1 MGKQK
6 ETREEKMSRIQEKL
20 LSSTSE
26 IFSSG
31 KYAEYIRTMA
41 KFPNYSINNCI
52 LIASQCP
59 TATLVCGYKKW
70 QTEFNRT
77 VNKDEHGIMILA
89 PTKRKAQVTELL
101 FDENQ
106 HPILDETGKQKTEV
120 VTKEYSSF
128 QPVYVFD
135 YQQTSGDPIPS
146 LVTLLD
152 AAVDGYESLKNVL
165 EEISPVPITF
175 EKIDGSANGYY
186 SPGEQKIVVKQG
198 LSELQ
203 SVKTMIHEIA
213 HATFGHGSKDD
224 KWDRKT
230 KEVQAESVAYWVTS
244 MLGLDTSE
252 YSFGYIAG
260 WSSNK
265 EVTELKENLE
275 IIKSTADKL
284 SSEIETRLRAL
295 QKVQENTN
303 LEEPPKED
311 LDLTPRKKCR

>member
-1 MGKQK
+1 MKAQK
-6 ETREEKMSRIQEKL
+6 ETREEKMSRIQEL
-20 LSSTSE
+20 LLTSTSE

-31 KYAEYIRTMA
+31 KYEEYIQTMA
-41 KFPNYSINNCI
+41 KFPHYSINNCI

-70 QTEFNRT
+70 QSEFNRT

-89 PTKRKAQVTELL
+89 PTKRKAKVKELL

-106 HPILDETGKQKTEV
+106 HPILDENGNQKTEV

-152 AAVDGYESLKNVL
+152 SSVNGYESLRMIL
-165 EEISPVPITF
+165 EEVSPVPISF
-175 EKIDGSANGYY
+175 EAIDGSANGFY
-186 SPGEQKIVVKQG
+186 SPREQRIVVKEG

-213 HATFGHGSKDD
+213 HATFGHGGKDD
-224 KWDRKT
+224 KWDRQT

-260 WSSNK
+260 WSSSK
-265 EVTELKENLE
+265 EVSELKENLE
-275 IIKSTADKL
+275 IIKNTADKL
-284 SSEIETRLRAL
+284 SSEIECRLRAL
-295 QKVQENTN
+295 QKV
-303 LEEPPKED
+303 EETEKTED
-311 LDLTPRKKCR
+311 VDLTPRKKGR

>member
-1 MGKQK
+1 MKTQS
-6 ETREEKMSRIQEKL
+6 ETREEKMSQIQEKL
-20 LSSTSE
+20 ISSTTE

-31 KYAEYIRTMA
+31 KYEEYIKTMA
-41 KFPNYSINNCI
+41 KFPQYSINNCI

-77 VNKDEHGIMILA
+77 VNKNEHGIMILA
-89 PTKRKAQVTELL
+89 PIKRKMKVKELL

-106 HPILDETGKQKTEV
+106 HPILDERGKQKTEEV
-120 VTKEYSSF
+120 MREYSSF
-128 QPVYVFD
+128 HPVYVFD
-135 YQQTSGDPIPS
+135 YQQTSGDPLPS
-146 LVTLLD
+146 LVSLLD
-152 AAVDGYESLKNVL
+152 QTVDGYDLLRKVL
-165 EEISPVPITF
+165 EEISPVPISF
-175 EKIDGSANGYY
+175 EKMDVSANGYY
-186 SPGEQKIVVKQG
+186 SPKEQRIVIKEG

-203 SVKTMIHEIA
+203 TVKTMIHEIA
-213 HATFGHGSKDD
+213 HATFGHGGKED
-224 KWDRKT
+224 KWDKKT

-260 WSSNK
+260 WSSDK

-284 SSEIETRLRAL
+284 SDEIESRLRMVELVKDESKETCAETSEEM
-295 QKVQENTN
+295 KV
-303 LEEPPKED
+303 
-311 LDLTPRKKCR
+311 KKRSR

>member
-1 MGKQK
+1 MKAQK
-6 ETREEKMSRIQEKL
+6 ETREEKMSRIQEQL
-20 LSSTSE
+20 LTSTSE

-31 KYAEYIRTMA
+31 KYEEYIQTMA
-41 KFPNYSINNCI
+41 KFPHYSINNCI

-70 QTEFNRT
+70 QSEFNRT

-89 PTKRKAQVTELL
+89 PTKRKAKVKELL

-106 HPILDETGKQKTEV
+106 HPILDENGNQKTEV

-152 AAVDGYESLKNVL
+152 SSVNGYESLRMIL
-165 EEISPVPITF
+165 EEVSPVPISF
-175 EKIDGSANGYY
+175 EAIDGSANGFY
-186 SPGEQKIVVKQG
+186 SPREQRIVVKEG

-213 HATFGHGSKDD
+213 HATFGHGGKDD
-224 KWDRKT
+224 KWDRQT

-260 WSSNK
+260 WSSSK
-265 EVTELKENLE
+265 EVSELKENLE
-275 IIKSTADKL
+275 IIKNTADKL
-284 SSEIETRLRAL
+284 SSEIESRLRAL
-295 QKVQENTN
+295 QKV
-303 LEEPPKED
+303 EETEKTED
-311 LDLTPRKKCR
+311 VDLTPRKKGR